1 MMYILCDLLFILGL
15 NVMLIGIIL
24 IVIVKICFKD
34 VGFGSYNKRWYI
46 LEEMFLKKFGDIDDD

>member
-1 MMYILCDLLFILGL
+1 
-15 NVMLIGIIL
+15 MLIGIIL

-46 LEEMFLKKFGDIDDD
+46 LEEMFLKKFGEVSRRDIDDD